1 MQPSVT
7 AILSQT
13 DMFDNLT
20 PTQYELVAYIC
31 EPAAYQKGDILVQEH
46 DNSDEMYVIGRGGV
60 EVLVDPGFVGDA
72 SMQVG
77 LDPVVI
83 TELRKGQVFGEIA
96 LVDQGVRTA
105 TIRVSQPDTLLLR
118 IQRQRLML
126 LCDTYP
132 ELGYKL
138 MRNLAADLALK
149 IRNTDLTFR
158 QYQLLLSQ
166 AGRSQT

>member
-1 MQPSVT
+1 
-7 AILSQT
+7 
-13 DMFDNLT
+13 
-20 PTQYELVAYIC
+20 
-31 EPAAYQKGDILVQEH
+31 
-46 DNSDEMYVIGRGGV
+46 
-60 EVLVDPGFVGDA
+60 
-72 SMQVG
+72 MQVG